1 LTALDAGKELVLF
14 QQNRIWDRGNV
25 ELQTIASFPTEQ
37 FDLHPVFNLDPF
49 FGVTNNL
56 FGRNDA
62 WKVVVVD
69 FFTKVVVVI
78 VIIVI
83 IDAVAV
89 SATCIL

>member
-49 FGVTNNL
+49 FGFTNL

-78 VIIVI
+78 VII
-83 IDAVAV
+83 DAVAV